1 MGLLKEKMRRD
12 LLTRGLS
19 PVTEK
24 QYLRQV
30 ERYVIFFGKSPD
42 LLNLEEVQKYHIHL
56 VERGLAPRSINLA
69 MAAIRFFY
77 CVTLKKDWGV
87 DAIPWMKVGRKVPV
101 ILSPDEVRRLLTSI
115 ESTKYRAIVATM
127 YSSGL
132 RISEALKLSAKDIDS
147 QRMLIHVRHGKGG
160 KQRYSILSKALL
172 FLLRAYWKKNR
183 EDKSILLFPGSRPEK
198 TLEQNLVRRA
208 LLSGLKK
215 ANIEKR
221 TTLHTIRH
229 CFATHLLEGGCD
241 IRIIQVLLG
250 HSNISSTTIYSH
262 VASLS
267 RIGVKSPLDRD
278 PFPFWL
284 IS

>member
-42 LLNLEEVQKYHIHL
+42 LLNLEEVQKYHMHL
-56 VERGLAPRSINLA
+56 IERGLAPRTINLA

-77 CVTLKKDWGV
+77 CVTLKRDWRA

-101 ILSPDEVRRLLTSI
+101 ILSPDEVRLVLTRI
-115 ESTKYRAIVATM
+115 ESLKYRAIIATM
-127 YSSGL
+127 YSAGL
-132 RISEALKLSAKDIDS
+132 RISEALKLEAKDIVS
-147 QRMLIHVRHGKGG
+147 SRMVIHVRHGKGG
-160 KQRYSILSKALL
+160 KERYTILSKALL
-172 FLLRAYWKKNR
+172 FLLREYWRKNR
-183 EDKSILLFPGSRPEK
+183 EDKSELLFPGSLPEK
-198 TLEQNLVRRA
+198 ILEQNLVRRA

-215 ANIEKR
+215 AGIEKR
-221 TTLHTIRH
+221 TTLHTVRH
-229 CFATHLLEGGCD
+229 CFATHLLESGCD
-241 IRIIQVLLG
+241 IRIIQCLLG

-262 VASLS
+262 VASFA
-267 RIGVKSPLDRD
+267 RCGVKSPLDRE